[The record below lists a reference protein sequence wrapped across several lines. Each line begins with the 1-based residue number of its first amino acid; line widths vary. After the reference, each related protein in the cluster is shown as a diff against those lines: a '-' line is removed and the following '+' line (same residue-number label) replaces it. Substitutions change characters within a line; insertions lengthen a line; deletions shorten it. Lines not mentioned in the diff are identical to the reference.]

1 MATLLCSITLLH
13 FNQKKFT
20 LQDTEHYKYYN
31 SSFVPFGPS
40 WVDLEKWN
48 ISNPGIV
55 KTHEMLSKSYR
66 RAATIPLN
74 FTFPF
79 YGHDVQNIT
88 IGKKKLQSII
98 CLTGAT
104 DFTQNKRLFNGFV
117 LDKKKFQP
125 NALKCA
131 IFCI

>member
-98 CLTGAT
+98 YLTGAT
-104 DFTQNKRLFNGFV
+104 DFTQNKMLFLNGFA
-117 LDKKKFQP
+117 LDKKSSSQMH
-125 NALKCA
+125 
-131 IFCI
+131 

>member
-1 MATLLCSITLLH
+1 MTDSHRLTAQPLKVQVPKI
-13 FNQKKFT
+13 FT

-88 IGKKKLQSII
+88 IGKKTVTISTCQK
-98 CLTGAT
+98 
-104 DFTQNKRLFNGFV
+104 
-117 LDKKKFQP
+117 
-125 NALKCA
+125 
-131 IFCI
+131 

>member
-1 MATLLCSITLLH
+1 M
-13 FNQKKFT
+13 
-20 LQDTEHYKYYN
+20 
-31 SSFVPFGPS
+31 PFGPS

-88 IGKKKLQSII
+88 IGKKKLQSKFCASALFYEYI
-98 CLTGAT
+98 CITVT
-104 DFTQNKRLFNGFV
+104 ISTCQK
-117 LDKKKFQP
+117 
-125 NALKCA
+125 
-131 IFCI
+131 

>member
-88 IGKKKLQSII
+88 IGKK
-98 CLTGAT
+98 
-104 DFTQNKRLFNGFV
+104 NFN
-117 LDKKKFQP
+117 Q
-125 NALKCA
+125 
-131 IFCI
+131 